1 MCTSTVAA
9 TTERVCAYLAVGRH
23 SGHKPGRHH
32 AAALLRLGVGRV
44 RERGVRGGCAVLGIE
59 ARPGRLGDDELA
71 GGVVGA
77 VGVLDDERVDARV
90 LGLRALDLHA
100 HDALGLVVVARV
112 ALGHDQ
118 RQVVL
123 VPGGLAEHILGF
135 RKGVVGSIP
144 IGMESEFMWGGDTR
158 GDCVLDNRLNSGK
171 G

>member
-1 MCTSTVAA
+1 VCTSTVAA

-23 SGHKPGRHH
+23 SGHEPGRHH
-32 AAALLRLGVGRV
+32 AAAAAAALLRLGVGRV
-44 RERGVRGGCAVLGIE
+44 RERGVRGGRAVVGGE

-123 VPGGLAEHILGF
+123 VPGGLAEHSLFVI
-135 RKGVVGSIP
+135 
-144 IGMESEFMWGGDTR
+144 
-158 GDCVLDNRLNSGK
+158 
-171 G
+171 